1 MRSTMLIA
9 PLLAA
14 LGACSAP
21 VRSDGGRGLLAT
33 GAAAP
38 DVSAVDVDPAV
49 HADEVLADAARLR

>member
-1 MRSTMLIA
+1 MLIA